1 MNAPTQ
7 SLNVSLGARSYPI
20 YVGSGLLN
28 TSVAAI
34 LKQALPNAGEQIVI
48 ISNATVAEHYL
59 KPLTDNLQS
68 QGVSRNNI
76 YHALMP
82 DGESYKSLAI
92 YGEIMDLLVKHRLNR
107 DCTII
112 ALGGGVVGDMAGFVA
127 ATWQRGVPFIQIPTT
142 LLAQVDSSVG
152 GKTAVNHPGGKNLI
166 GAFHQPSAVVIDIN
180 TLRSLPVRELKA
192 GLAEVIK
199 YGVMAD
205 SNFFAWLELN
215 MVRLLDRQPEALA
228 HAITRSCEIKADI
241 VAADEHE
248 NGIRALLNLG
258 HTFGHA
264 IEAATNYKTWL
275 HGEAVAV
282 GMVMAARLA
291 VQQGYIETTHAK
303 RIEKLIAS
311 AGLPIR
317 PPKDM
322 TKKTWLDLMARD
334 KKVKQG
340 KLRFILPTGP
350 GRANIF
356 SNISSEALTR
366 LIDAL

>member
-20 YVGSGLLN
+20 YVGSGLLSN
-28 TSVAAI
+28 SVAAV
-34 LKQALPNAGEQIVI
+34 LKQALPNAGEQVVI

-59 KPLTDNLQS
+59 KPLTDNLQVH
-68 QGVSRNNI
+68 GISRNNI

-82 DGESYKSLAI
+82 DGESYKSLTI

-180 TLRSLPVRELKA
+180 TLQSLPVRELQA

-215 MVRLLDRQPEALA
+215 MARLLARQPEALA
-228 HAITRSCEIKADI
+228 HAITRSCEIKAEI

-264 IEAATNYKTWL
+264 IEAATHYKTWL

-291 VQQGYIETTHAK
+291 VQLGYIESKHAE
-303 RIEKLIAS
+303 RIENLIKS
-311 AGLPIR
+311 AGLPTR
-317 PPKDM
+317 PPKGM
-322 TKKTWLDLMARD
+322 TKTTWLELMARD

-340 KLRFILPTGP
+340 KMRFILPTGP

-356 SNISSEALTR
+356 SNISSAALTR